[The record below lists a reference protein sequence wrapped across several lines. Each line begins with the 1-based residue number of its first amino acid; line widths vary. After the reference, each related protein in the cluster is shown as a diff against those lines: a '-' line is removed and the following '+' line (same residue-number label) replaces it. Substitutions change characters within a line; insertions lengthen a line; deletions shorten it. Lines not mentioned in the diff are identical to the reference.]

1 MGVDYFRTIGI
12 PLLRGRQIAEEDI
25 VYSDHVAV
33 ISELMASRHWPAGE
47 DPIGKRIRIASLP
60 GGRPPS
66 QGDPWVRI
74 VGVAGN
80 VRNSGPREPIRP
92 AAYVPFTL
100 IAPPQR
106 VVALRTQA
114 GAMRLLKAVRGE
126 VSAIDRDQPITN
138 AMTLEGAGVRWNL
151 QPDVLQ
157 CFAAHARTRH
167 SPGVGRQ

>member
-106 VVALRTQA
+106 VVALLLCQQKLKPK
-114 GAMRLLKAVRGE
+114 RLLRRRQKMKQMHRLKVINPG
-126 VSAIDRDQPITN
+126 
-138 AMTLEGAGVRWNL
+138 NL
-151 QPDVLQ
+151 
-157 CFAAHARTRH
+157 
-167 SPGVGRQ
+167 SG